1 MQSLPVGRGP
11 FVLVTAGT
19 ILLTT
24 YLVTLT
30 RHDAAA
36 GRDWPAYGGNAEGTR
51 YSPLTEINRGTVG
64 RLDVAWQFDPADV
77 AISPS
82 TPPGTVRFQGQ
93 PIVVDGVLYSLT
105 PGGGNLIALDGA
117 TGGLKWSWHAGV
129 RGAGRGVTYWT
140 DGREKRLFVGFGR
153 YIYAIDADTGQPHR
167 DFGQDGRI
175 DLHDDLGRDPDRQ
188 SVSLTTP
195 GVIYRDRLIVGG
207 RTSEGLPASPGD
219 VRAYDVKSGAL
230 RWSFHTIPHPGEY
243 GYDTWPRE
251 AWTYSGSANNW
262 AGMAV
267 DTHRGIVYV
276 PTGSAAADFY
286 GANRVGDNLFANTL
300 LALNAETGE
309 RIWHFQAVRHDIWD
323 RDFPSPPTLVTV
335 RHHGQ
340 SIDAVAQTTKQG
352 FLFLFDR
359 TTGAPLFPIEYRRVP
374 ASTVAGEVAA
384 DTQPFPLKP
393 ASYSRQTL
401 TADMLTNR
409 TADAHQWAVDQ
420 FQALRSEGLFVPFTV
435 GKETVVFPGFD
446 GGAEWGGSAFDPQTG
461 IIYVNAND
469 IAWTSSLRASA
480 ASSSVGRG
488 TYLNECASCHGDNMG
503 GGTGFPPLVGI
514 ASRRPAAQVA
524 EVIRNGSARMPGF
537 PSFDANTLEQ
547 LVAYVMRGDAKESPP
562 GSRTNSE
569 SPTALK
575 YTFTGYHR
583 WYDPDGFPA
592 VAPPWGTL
600 NAINLNTGEYAWKVP
615 LGEYPELA
623 AAGVDDTGTENY
635 GGPLVTAGRLV
646 FIGATNFDKKFRAFD
661 KDTGRL
667 LWETTMVNSGNAT
680 PITYQ
685 VNGRQ
690 YVVIAAFGGY
700 ARRPAAGAAP
710 PADDAAGG
718 GPGRGPLPLAK
729 VGAGKP
735 SGGAFVAFALP
746 RPPSTPN

>member
-19 ILLTT
+19 ILLITC
-24 YLVTLT
+24 LVTLT
-30 RHDAAA
+30 RHEAGA
-36 GRDWPAYGGNAEGTR
+36 GRDWPAYGGNPEGTR
-51 YSPLTEINRGTVG
+51 YSPLTEVNRGTVE
-64 RLDVAWQFDPADV
+64 RLEVAWQFDPADV

-82 TPPGTVRFQGQ
+82 TSPGTVRFQGQ

-117 TGGLKWSWHAGV
+117 TGRLKWSWHAGV

-140 DGREKRLFVGFGR
+140 DGRERRLFAGFGR

-167 DFGQDGRI
+167 DFGKDGRV

-230 RWSFHTIPHPGEY
+230 RWSFHTIPHPGEL

-267 DTHRGIVYV
+267 DTRGIVYV

-359 TTGAPLFPIEYRRVP
+359 TTGAPLFPID
-374 ASTVAGEVAA
+374 AA
-384 DTQPFPLKP
+384 
-393 ASYSRQTL
+393 A
-401 TADMLTNR
+401 
-409 TADAHQWAVDQ
+409 
-420 FQALRSEGLFVPFTV
+420 
-435 GKETVVFPGFD
+435 
-446 GGAEWGGSAFDPQTG
+446 
-461 IIYVNAND
+461 
-469 IAWTSSLRASA
+469 
-480 ASSSVGRG
+480 
-488 TYLNECASCHGDNMG
+488 C
-503 GGTGFPPLVGI
+503 
-514 ASRRPAAQVA
+514 RPAP
-524 EVIRNGSARMPGF
+524 SPAR
-537 PSFDANTLEQ
+537 
-547 LVAYVMRGDAKESPP
+547 SPP
-562 GSRTNSE
+562 TRSR
-569 SPTALK
+569 
-575 YTFTGYHR
+575 
-583 WYDPDGFPA
+583 
-592 VAPPWGTL
+592 
-600 NAINLNTGEYAWKVP
+600 
-615 LGEYPELA
+615 
-623 AAGVDDTGTENY
+623 
-635 GGPLVTAGRLV
+635 
-646 FIGATNFDKKFRAFD
+646 FR
-661 KDTGRL
+661 
-667 LWETTMVNSGNAT
+667 
-680 PITYQ
+680 
-685 VNGRQ
+685 
-690 YVVIAAFGGY
+690 
-700 ARRPAAGAAP
+700 
-710 PADDAAGG
+710 
-718 GPGRGPLPLAK
+718 
-729 VGAGKP
+729 
-735 SGGAFVAFALP
+735 
-746 RPPSTPN
+746 